1 MPVKVT
7 IGTKEEPRT
16 ITLELNARKSMAG
29 DVMIF
34 DHADIDIVVI
44 LKEGKVVYGAQ
55 NRLFTFLRA
64 KGLIKYDS
72 IQGGNIYGS
81 MEAFLQESED
91 FNPVDMTLINV
102 SKWIGSERPYFEY
115 VESHEDMDAER
126 MLDPDNLDSTELGE
140 VPHEETKGSIRP
152 GWMRDPYSLNYLYT
166 SGQRGYHGNIMVC
179 VGRIWF
185 NTNSCLR
192 INF

>member
-29 DVMIF
+29 DIMIF
-34 DHADIDIVVI
+34 DHADIDIVLV
-44 LKEGKVVYGAQ
+44 LKEGKVLTFPKDIMSEVVYGAQ
-55 NRLFTFLRA
+55 NRLFTFLRT
-64 KGLIKYDS
+64 KGLIKYES

-81 MEAFLQESED
+81 MEALIQESES

-115 VESHEDMDAER
+115 VDSYEDMDAER
-126 MLDPDNLDSTELGE
+126 MLNPDNLDSTELGE
-140 VPHEETKGSIRP
+140 VPHEEEKGSIRP

-166 SGQRGYHGNIMVC
+166 SG
-179 VGRIWF
+179 
-185 NTNSCLR
+185 
-192 INF
+192 